1 LFSASGLYLRSKLG
15 RLAFFAAAVWLKP
28 KSAEDYP
35 SAWFKNTGP
44 IELAGF
50 SKEHVQKWL

>member
-28 KSAEDYP
+28 KSAED
-35 SAWFKNTGP
+35 
-44 IELAGF
+44 
-50 SKEHVQKWL
+50 